1 MTNYSNCNCLNLIY
15 TFVEIYHDCSNI
27 IVSKSYTEW
36 SLVAKLTCNCIT
48 VNFIRYLNDY
58 VHLWSFLAYMTQYL
72 NILHL
77 RNPLNTY
84 YFQSNGD
91 STHPPCHQFQK
102 WKIFVLCYS
111 PYYNYLISYFYKTVV
126 PYQSKYYSYYI
137 CILRFQIECVCL
149 GA

>member
-27 IVSKSYTEW
+27 IVSKS
-36 SLVAKLTCNCIT
+36 LVAKLTCNCIT
-48 VNFIRYLNDY
+48 VNFTWYLNDY
-58 VHLWSFLAYMTQYL
+58 DVHLWSFLAYMTQYL

-91 STHPPCHQFQK
+91 STQSTMPSISEIKNICTLLFPLL
-102 WKIFVLCYS
+102 W
-111 PYYNYLISYFYKTVV
+111 LINYFYKTVV
-126 PYQSKYYSYYI
+126 PYQSKYYSYCI
-137 CILRFQIECVCL
+137 CILRFQIECSSEEKN
-149 GA
+149 